1 MNNGTSHIHELVA
14 SVDQLSQDLGCGSQ
28 QGASNLSDLRQLV
41 LSMQTRDQNTVA
53 LQASVDSLT
62 VKLNGDAGTASSTS
76 SDSCEKAAQ
85 FDIHLAVEIIAG
97 IIDRQRQD
105 QERLFRGLT
114 SGTEIYMKPM
124 K

>member
-1 MNNGTSHIHELVA
+1 MNNGTSHIHEIVA
-14 SVDQLSQDLGCGSQ
+14 SVDQLSKDLGCGSQ

-41 LSMQTRDQNTVA
+41 LAMQTRDQNIVA

-62 VKLNGDAGTASSTS
+62 VKLNGDAGTASSMFS
-76 SDSCEKAAQ
+76 ELREKAAQ
-85 FDIHLAVEIIAG
+85 FDIPLAVEIISDM
-97 IIDRQRQD
+97 IDRQRQD

-114 SGTEIYMKPM
+114 NGTEIYVKPM